1 MTNERLKSL
10 LTDAIGYLL
19 SSDDALYVVMT
30 GITDE
35 ELMELGFT
43 AQEISD
49 MRLSV
54 KEV

>member
-10 LTDAIGYLL
+10 LADAIGYLL
-19 SSDDALYVVMT
+19 CSDDALYVVMT

-43 AQEISD
+43 AQEIRD
-49 MRLSV
+49 MRDSIQ
-54 KEV
+54 EV